1 MYVVLCL
8 GKRQDWQIHL
18 NFSFK
23 CLVDVLKTGN
33 IFPTLHVKYNEFK
46 NNSPDKNIQQSQNSN
61 NILIIYSYY
70 GYPRKRQSYFV
81 DITPI
86 PLVKTFHFQEKFLY
100 LKSCL
105 CCQVGLGFQRKYF
118 LIYLAKYF

>member
-86 PLVKTFHFQEKFLY
+86 PLVKTIHFQENF
-100 LKSCL
+100 S
-105 CCQVGLGFQRKYF
+105 
-118 LIYLAKYF
+118 I